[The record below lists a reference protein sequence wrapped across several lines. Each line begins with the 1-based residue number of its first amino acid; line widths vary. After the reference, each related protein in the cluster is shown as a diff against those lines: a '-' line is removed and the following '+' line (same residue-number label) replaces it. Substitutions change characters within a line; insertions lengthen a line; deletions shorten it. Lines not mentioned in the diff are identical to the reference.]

1 MSVGHC
7 CYNALIC
14 IDTLELVHWKE
25 STTSEVFYDTLCGLL
40 CATARTEQYMTNKPE
55 EQNMNKFNLK

>member
-40 CATARTEQYMTNKPE
+40 YAARTEQYMTNKPE